1 MTIIRSLLAHPGA
14 DPHRAAPSSPLHL
27 ACRADSEEVVDL
39 LLERGVNPDPVRVD
53 GVSPLHLA
61 VIGNNLNIAR
71 KLLDRGVCMCVCG
84 V

>member
-1 MTIIRSLLAHPGA
+1 MQIPTVPLP
-14 DPHRAAPSSPLHL
+14 PPLHL
-27 ACRADSEEVVDL
+27 AFRADSEEVVDL

-71 KLLDRGVCMCVCG
+71 KLLDRGVWCYEEGVRVMCV
-84 V
+84 